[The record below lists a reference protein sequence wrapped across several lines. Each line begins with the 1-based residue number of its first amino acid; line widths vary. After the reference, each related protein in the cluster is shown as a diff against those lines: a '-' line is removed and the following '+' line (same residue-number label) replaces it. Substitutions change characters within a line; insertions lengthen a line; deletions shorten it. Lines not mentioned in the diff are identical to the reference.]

1 MHIYLDDRLCEVTAE
16 SVGQAIAAAADLAER
31 DGRMIVEV
39 HVDGEHWSERELGS
53 PDHANITA
61 DEVRLISADPVEL
74 VSRTF
79 ADATEALDAADH
91 LQQEAAELI
100 QADERR
106 KAMDRLANAL
116 SIWMAVQQAVERGAQ
131 LMSVDLNEVRI
142 SEVTA
147 QSTIEELAVHLR
159 DMRTALE
166 AEDPIQLSDTLM
178 YELPEV
184 VQQWRGL
191 LRELQF
197 RVQGGSS

>member
-1 MHIYLDDRLCEVTAE
+1 MQIYLDDQRCELGAE
-16 SVGQAIAAAADLAER
+16 SVGQAIAAVADLAEA

-39 HVDGEHWSERELGS
+39 HVDGEHWTERELGS

-61 DEVRLISADPVEL
+61 EEVRLVSADPVEL

-79 ADATEALDAADH
+79 ADADEALSAADG

-100 QADERR
+100 QADEQR
-106 KAMDRLANAL
+106 KAMDRLGSAL
-116 SIWMAVQQAVERGAQ
+116 SIWVAVQQAVERGAQ
-131 LMSVDLNEVRI
+131 LMNVDLDDVRV

-147 QSTIEELAVHLR
+147 QKTIEDLAEHLR
-159 DMRTALE
+159 GMRSALE
-166 AEDPIQLSDTLM
+166 AEDPIQLSDTLR

-197 RVQGGSS
+197 RVQRGSS